1 MNQVDKKYV
10 ITLIVLLILA
20 VIISFV
26 MKYGSTESGIG
37 KPISEQEN
45 VTRIEKVDVEEEPTT
60 EESKL
65 STLKNKIWDMCEEY
79 FPKIGTG
86 ILTVL
91 EDVHDILR
99 IILD

>member
-10 ITLIVLLILA
+10 ITVIVLLILA
-20 VIISFV
+20 VIIGFT
-26 MKYGSTESGIG
+26 MKYESTESAMG
-37 KPISEQEN
+37 KSIYEKEG
-45 VTRIEKVDVEEEPTT
+45 VTKAVVADVEEEPTT